1 MQEVGPEH
9 LSLARLRRECAARG
23 ATEDNWSWNCYD
35 AYGFHLQDLPLVVQA
50 LDPPTHFRTPNGLFS
65 GEEGVLLLLLR
76 YRKPGTLLGLTW
88 ETGRN
93 KAQLS
98 EAIRFTV
105 EHVHRRFPHRV
116 DIRSFT
122 AWARRFGDFAEAFSR
137 RGVPIDN
144 LVGFIDGKLNA
155 VCRPSRY
162 QHVLYSGHKRIHGL
176 KVQGTVFP
184 NGIQPFPFGPING
197 NRHDS
202 HVLRES
208 GILDAMRTT
217 CRQLGVNYVLFG
229 DSAYPVSRHLWRMY
243 KGVMTPQQAAFN
255 AAMSPERVT
264 VEWGFQ
270 KIVSLCTYMLLRV
283 CSRALVRVCLM
294 CLCRA
299 RVVPF

>member
-202 HVLRES
+202 HVLRAPGPGGTAFRCGQHFDQHTHLSLWQSSFKSLRHGPAVS
-208 GILDAMRTT
+208 GAVHEWRSILMWQCGCSYR
-217 CRQLGVNYVLFG
+217 CHGVY
-229 DSAYPVSRHLWRMY
+229 A
-243 KGVMTPQQAAFN
+243 
-255 AAMSPERVT
+255 
-264 VEWGFQ
+264 
-270 KIVSLCTYMLLRV
+270 
-283 CSRALVRVCLM
+283 
-294 CLCRA
+294 
-299 RVVPF
+299 